1 MPGDARISFNSV
13 ESSLSSLKN
22 CQSYINTGMDI
33 ATHVALD
40 LVESFN
46 DEEDVNS
53 MENVMLEYAAMDRE
67 LNHYMAAIEETVAQ
81 IKREKPEN
89 IPDLKYL
96 VKEKFTALESK
107 NSDSDL
113 QRNEKY
119 IYFKDQ
125 LKEMRKQFCQHSDGN
140 EAIEQIDEDI
150 AVTQSQMNFIC
161 PITQV
166 EMKRPVRNKVCGHSY
181 EEDAILKIIQTRK
194 QQKKK
199 VRCPKIGCSHA
210 DVKGSDLVPD
220 EALKRAIDSQ
230 KKQSWSTL
238 EKSAGYDAA
247 TKKICCER
255 SCEISC

>member
-1 MPGDARISFNSV
+1 ISFSSV
-13 ESSLSSLKN
+13 DSALSSLKN
-22 CQSYINTGMDI
+22 CQSYINNGMDI

-67 LNHYMAAIEETVAQ
+67 LNHYMRAIEETVNQ
-81 IKREKPEN
+81 IKRDKPEN
-89 IPDLKYL
+89 IPDLKNL
-96 VKEKFTALESK
+96 VKEKFAALESK

-113 QRNEKY
+113 QMNEKY
-119 IYFKDQ
+119 MYFKDQ
-125 LKEMRKQFCQHSDGN
+125 LKEMRKQFRLQSNND

-161 PITQV
+161 PITQM
-166 EMKRPVRNKVCGHSY
+166 EMKRPVRNKVCGHTY

-199 VRCPKIGCSHA
+199 VRCPKIGCSHS

-220 EALKRAIDSQ
+220 EVLKRAIDSQ
-230 KKQSWSTL
+230 NKQ
-238 EKSAGYDAA
+238 
-247 TKKICCER
+247 
-255 SCEISC
+255 

>member
-1 MPGDARISFNSV
+1 
-13 ESSLSSLKN
+13 
-22 CQSYINTGMDI
+22 
-33 ATHVALD
+33 
-40 LVESFN
+40 
-46 DEEDVNS
+46 
-53 MENVMLEYAAMDRE
+53 
-67 LNHYMAAIEETVAQ
+67 Q

-125 LKEMRKQFCQHSDGN
+125 LKEMRKQYGN

-230 KKQSWSTL
+230 KKQ
-238 EKSAGYDAA
+238 
-247 TKKICCER
+247 
-255 SCEISC
+255 

>member
-1 MPGDARISFNSV
+1 
-13 ESSLSSLKN
+13 
-22 CQSYINTGMDI
+22 
-33 ATHVALD
+33 
-40 LVESFN
+40 
-46 DEEDVNS
+46 
-53 MENVMLEYAAMDRE
+53 
-67 LNHYMAAIEETVAQ
+67 Q
-81 IKREKPEN
+81 IKREKTEN

-125 LKEMRKQFCQHSDGN
+125 LKEMRKQCN
-140 EAIEQIDEDI
+140 ENETIEQIDEDI

-166 EMKRPVRNKVCGHSY
+166 EMKRPVRNKICGHTY

-230 KKQSWSTL
+230 NKQ
-238 EKSAGYDAA
+238 
-247 TKKICCER
+247 
-255 SCEISC
+255 